1 LEIGVSRMEGE
12 KCERC
17 WNYFKEDS
25 SDKGEHLTI
34 CFRCIKNL
42 ELTRA

>member
-1 LEIGVSRMEGE
+1 MGGE

-25 SDKGEHLTI
+25 HAKGEHLKI
-34 CFRCIKNL
+34 CFRCINNL
-42 ELTRA
+42 DQTKA